1 MNDTAL
7 ICQKHL
13 FSLPE
18 NVRYLN
24 CAYMSPLSHKVEAAG
39 LEGVRR
45 KSVPAQITPA
55 DFFGESSRARELFAQ
70 LVNASPEH
78 VALVPSVSY
87 GMATVAKNLKVER
100 GPHAKN
106 RIVTSAEQFPSNVYV
121 WRRMQDEGADLHVIA
136 PPEGVPRYGGWNE
149 KLLGA
154 IGDSTA
160 LVALPHVHWADG
172 TRFDLEAIGARA
184 REVGAAFVVDGTQ
197 SLGALPFDVEKL
209 QPDALIAG
217 SYKTLMGPYG
227 LGFAYYS
234 ERFLQGTPLE
244 ETWIARRG
252 SEDFSRLVDYRD
264 DYADG
269 AVRFDVGERSNPILL
284 PMLVAAL
291 EELLERRP
299 ERIQAYCAELF
310 REPIRALRSH
320 GYRVE
325 DEASSSRH
333 LFGVRLPQEVDLETL
348 RATLEARHIYVSV
361 RGDAVRVAPNVYN
374 DEADALA
381 LVEALA
387 DVVT

>member
-1 MNDTAL
+1 MNDAPLT
-7 ICQKHL
+7 CQKHL

-18 NVRYLN
+18 DVHYLN

-39 LEGVRR
+39 LAGVRR
-45 KSVPAQITPA
+45 KSVPMQITPA
-55 DFFGESSRARELFAQ
+55 DFFGESSKARDLFGQ
-70 LVNASPEH
+70 LVNASPER

-87 GMATVAKNLKVER
+87 GMATVAKNLNIER

-121 WRRMQDEGADLHVIA
+121 WQRLRDDGADLRVVS
-136 PPEGVPRYGGWNE
+136 PPEGVPRYQGWNE
-149 KLLGA
+149 ALLEA
-154 IGDSTA
+154 MDETTA
-160 LVALPHVHWADG
+160 LIALPHVHWADG
-172 TRFDLEAIGARA
+172 TRFDLEVIGARA
-184 REVGAAFVVDGTQ
+184 REVGAALVVDGTQ
-197 SLGALPFDVEKL
+197 SLGALPFDVAKL

-227 LGFAYYS
+227 LGFAYYG
-234 ERFLQGTPLE
+234 ERFLGGTPLE

-264 DYADG
+264 EYAAG
-269 AVRFDVGERSNPILL
+269 AVRFDVGERSNPVLL

-291 EELLERRP
+291 EDLLERRP
-299 ERIQAYCAELF
+299 ERIQAYCADLF
-310 REPIRALRSH
+310 REPIRELCAH

-348 RATLEARHIYVSV
+348 RRTLEARQIHVSV

-374 DEADALA
+374 DEADAAA
-381 LVEALA
+381 LVDVLTS
-387 DVVT
+387 VVT

>member
-1 MNDTAL
+1 MNTTPL
-7 ICQKHL
+7 SCQKHL
-13 FSLPE
+13 FSLPKDSH
-18 NVRYLN
+18 YLN
-24 CAYMSPLSHKVEAAG
+24 CAYMSPLSHRVEAAG
-39 LEGVRR
+39 LAGVRR

-55 DFFGESSRARELFAQ
+55 DFFREGHKARDLFAQ

-78 VALVPSVSY
+78 IALVPSVSY
-87 GMATVAKNLKVER
+87 GMATVAKNLQIER
-100 GPHAKN
+100 GPRAKN
-106 RIVTSAEQFPSNVYV
+106 RIVTSAEQFPSNMYV
-121 WRRMQDEGADLHVIA
+121 WRRLRDAGADLQVVSA
-136 PPEGVPRYGGWNE
+136 PEGTPRYQGWNE
-149 KLLGA
+149 ALLEA
-154 IGDSTA
+154 IDETTT

-172 TRFDLEAIGARA
+172 TRFDLEAIGAKA
-184 REVGAAFVVDGTQ
+184 REVGAALIIDGTQ
-197 SLGALPFDVEKL
+197 SLGALPFDVAKL

-227 LGFAYYS
+227 LGFAYYG
-234 ERFLQGTPLE
+234 EQFLDGTPLE

-252 SEDFSRLVDYRD
+252 SEDFSRLVDYQD
-264 DYADG
+264 EYADG

-299 ERIQAYCAELF
+299 ERVQAYCADLF
-310 REPIRALRSH
+310 REPIRALCSH

-348 RATLEARHIYVSV
+348 RTALEARHIYVSV

-374 DEADALA
+374 DEADAAA
-381 LVEALA
+381 LVEVLTE
-387 DVVT
+387 VIG

>member
-1 MNDTAL
+1 MNDAPLT
-7 ICQKHL
+7 CQKHR

-18 NVRYLN
+18 DVHYLN

-39 LEGVRR
+39 VGGVKR
-45 KSVPAQITPA
+45 KSIPTQITPA
-55 DFFGESSRARELFAQ
+55 DFFGESSRARDLFAQ
-70 LVNASPEH
+70 LVNASPER

-87 GMATVAKNLKVER
+87 GMATVAKNLKIER

-106 RIVTSAEQFPSNVYV
+106 RIVTSAEQFPSNMYV
-121 WRRMQDEGADLHVIA
+121 WRRLRDKGADLQVIS
-136 PPEGVPRYGGWNE
+136 PPKGVPRYQGWNE
-149 KLLGA
+149 ALLEA
-154 IGDSTA
+154 IDETTA

-184 REVGAAFVVDGTQ
+184 KEVGAALIVDGTQ
-197 SLGALPFDVEKL
+197 SLGALPFDMAKL

-227 LGFAYYS
+227 LGFAYYG
-234 ERFLQGTPLE
+234 ERFLSGIPSE

-252 SEDFSRLVDYRD
+252 SEDFSRLVDYQD
-264 DYADG
+264 DYAAG

-291 EELLERRP
+291 EDLLERRP
-299 ERIQAYCAELF
+299 ERIQSYCADLF
-310 REPIRALRSH
+310 REPIEQLSAL

-325 DEASSSRH
+325 NEASSSRH
-333 LFGVRLPQEVDLETL
+333 LFGVRLPQGVDLEAL
-348 RATLEARHIYVSV
+348 RRTLEARHIYVSV

-374 DEADALA
+374 DEADAAA
-381 LVEALA
+381 LVEVLA
-387 DVVT
+387 GVAT

>member
-1 MNDTAL
+1 MNTTPL
-7 ICQKHL
+7 TCQKHL

-18 NVRYLN
+18 DSHYLN
-24 CAYMSPLSHKVEAAG
+24 CAYMSPLSHRVEAAG

-45 KSVPAQITPA
+45 KSAPMQITPA
-55 DFFGESSRARELFAQ
+55 DFFDESSRARDLFAQ

-87 GMATVAKNLKVER
+87 GVATVAKNLHIES
-100 GPHAKN
+100 GQ
-106 RIVTSAEQFPSNVYV
+106 RIVTSAEQFPSNMYV
-121 WRRMQDEGADLHVIA
+121 WRRMRDEGADLQVVA
-136 PPEGVPRYGGWNE
+136 PPEGMPRYQGWNE
-149 KLLGA
+149 ALLEA
-154 IGDSTA
+154 IDETTA

-172 TRFDLEAIGARA
+172 TRFDLEAIGAKA
-184 REVGAAFVVDGTQ
+184 REVGAAFIIDGTQ
-197 SLGALPFDVEKL
+197 SLGALPFDVAKL

-227 LGFAYYS
+227 LGFAYYG

-264 DYADG
+264 EYAAG

-291 EELLERRP
+291 EDLLERRP
-299 ERIQAYCAELF
+299 ERVQAYCADLF
-310 REPIRALRSH
+310 REPIQALCSH

-348 RATLEARHIYVSV
+348 RQALEARHIHVSV

-374 DEADALA
+374 DEADAA
-381 LVEALA
+381 ALA
-387 DVVT
+387 DVLASAVT